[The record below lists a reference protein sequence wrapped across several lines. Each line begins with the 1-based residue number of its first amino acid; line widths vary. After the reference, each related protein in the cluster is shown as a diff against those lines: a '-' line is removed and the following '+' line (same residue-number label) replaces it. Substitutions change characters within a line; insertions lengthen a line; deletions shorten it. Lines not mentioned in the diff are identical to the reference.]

1 MRYQVPSGK
10 KSVRHLFA
18 AMLLACLAPAAAF
31 ASPDGTFPLAPPPEG
46 PPKAI
51 VGASVVDVVAGTVI
65 SDAVVVIDGDR
76 IVAVGPA
83 ATTEVPADASILNL
97 DGRWLVPGLINSHVH
112 LASALP
118 GVVAATDTNADIVLR
133 MARAARLSLE
143 SGVTTVRIVGA
154 QDGTDFSLKKGI
166 NAGYIPGPRI
176 ETAGEVIV
184 PTGGHGNREANGVAE
199 FAEATRD
206 QIKAGASW
214 IKISISGGIA
224 DVQGD
229 IGSSPMMPE
238 ELQMVID
245 VAHRNGVPVTAHNGS
260 PSAADEALAAGIDGF
275 EHGYGLKTAQL
286 EAMQK
291 QGVWLV
297 PTIIVSQDAADAF
310 YEKQRMPSWFMDRVE
325 SVSVEHWAMLQEA
338 IRIGVPIALGTD
350 MDPFEPADGTTS
362 TIREAE
368 YYVAA
373 GMTPLAA
380 LQSATSSAAE
390 MLDLSGDVGSI
401 APGRFADIL
410 AVTANPLD
418 DISALRTIDFVMKG
432 GQIIRAD

>member
-1 MRYQVPSGK
+1 MTCQIQRRKGTARP
-10 KSVRHLFA
+10 LFTA
-18 AMLLACLAPAAAF
+18 ALLGFLAPAVAF

-51 VGASVVDVVAGTVI
+51 VGASVIDVVAGTVI
-65 SDAVVVIDGDR
+65 PEAVVVIDGDR
-76 IVAVGPA
+76 IIAVGPA
-83 ATTEVPADASILNL
+83 ATTEVPADATIVDL
-97 DGRWLVPGLINSHVH
+97 DGHWLVPGLINSHVH
-112 LASALP
+112 FASALP

-154 QDGTDFSLKKGI
+154 QGGTDFSLKKAI

-176 ETAGEVIV
+176 EAAGEVIV

-238 ELQMVID
+238 ELRMVID
-245 VAHRNGVPVTAHNGS
+245 VAHRNGVPVIAHNGS

-286 EAMQK
+286 DAMQK

-310 YEKQRMPSWFMDRVE
+310 YQKQRMPPWFMDRVD
-325 SVSVEHWAMLQEA
+325 SVSVEHWSMLQEA

-350 MDPFEPADGTTS
+350 MDPFEAAEGTTS

-380 LQSATSSAAE
+380 LRSATSGAAE
-390 MLDLSGDVGSI
+390 MLDLSEDVGSI

-410 AVTANPLD
+410 ALTANPLD

-432 GQIIRAD
+432 GQIVRAD

>member
-1 MRYQVPSGK
+1 MQDQVPNMK
-10 KSVRHLFA
+10 KATRPLWA
-18 AMLLACLAPAAAF
+18 AVLLACLAPAAAL

-83 ATTEVPADASILNL
+83 ATTEVPADATILNL

-154 QDGTDFSLKKGI
+154 QDGTDFSLKKAI
-166 NAGYIPGPRI
+166 NTGYIPGPRI

-184 PTGGHGNREANGVAE
+184 PTGGHGNREANGVAQL
-199 FAEATRD
+199 AEATRD
-206 QIKAGASW
+206 LIKAAATW

-238 ELQMVID
+238 ELQTVID

-275 EHGYGLKTAQL
+275 EHGYGLKTVQL

-350 MDPFEPADGTTS
+350 MDPFESADGTTA

-380 LQSATSSAAE
+380 LRSATSSAAE

-410 AVTANPLD
+410 ALTANPLD